1 MGKKE
6 TEKRFTQLDKRV
18 KELDERLAKL
28 EKAWKKT
35 AKAVK
40 ETTTDKIAQTE
51 RTARPRERKSADK

>member
-28 EKAWKKT
+28 KKAWKKT
-35 AKAVK
+35 AMAAK

-51 RTARPRERKSADK
+51 QTARSRVRKSAGG

>member
-1 MGKKE
+1 MAEKD
-6 TEKRFTQLDKRV
+6 TEKRLTQLEKRI
-18 KELDERLAKL
+18 KELDERFAKL

-35 AKAVK
+35 AKAAK